1 MPGDLPVSFSPL
13 ALVLLGEML
22 FLFALLHSIYQRR
35 SPTSM
40 IAWLLAISLLPYLAV
55 PLYFLVGFRKRK
67 SIYNKS
73 KLSLSDSVAGTVPET
88 NPIATILHNTGI
100 PRATRDN
107 RVELYFNG
115 VDAYRALLDEI
126 RNATQSIYIS
136 TYVFRSDAV
145 TRELL
150 AALTEKARQGVTVKL
165 LLDSLGSFQL
175 YFYQS
180 PLKALRH
187 AGGAVEFFMPLLRM
201 PLRNYINLRNHRKV
215 YLFDNRLVITGG
227 MNLSR
232 KYMGP
237 TPDGKRWNDL
247 LFLAEGSAAAH
258 YYRIFAADWAY
269 ATEEALPTDVSAVHG
284 GGNTYLQVVPSGPD
298 VEGDPLFEALLSAI
312 YAAKKRIWIVTPYFV
327 PDMSIMYALIIAQ
340 HKNVDVKLITPRQS
354 DHLVADLCRSSF
366 MRELEE
372 QTVHVALYEGQML
385 HAKAILFDD
394 FGAMLGSVNIDNRSL
409 FLNYEVASFAYS
421 PEVIQNLEAWMLD
434 ILGNSGRIIAPVG
447 RLRRLGENL
456 MRTLAP
462 EL

>member
-1 MPGDLPVSFSPL
+1 MLDDLSISFSPHT
-13 ALVLLGEML
+13 LVLLGEVL
-22 FLFALLHSIYQRR
+22 FLVALLHSIYQRR

-40 IAWLLAISLLPYLAV
+40 IAWLLAISLLPYFAV
-55 PLYFLVGFRKRK
+55 PLYFLVGFRKRR
-67 SIYNKS
+67 SIYRKS
-73 KLSLSDSVAGTVPET
+73 KLSLDDNIDSTVPSS
-88 NPIATILHNTGI
+88 NPIAAILHNTGI
-100 PRATRDN
+100 PGATRDN

-115 VDAYRALLDEI
+115 VDAYRALLAAI
-126 RNATQSIYIS
+126 RTATNSISIS
-136 TYVFRSDAV
+136 TYVFRNDAV

-150 AALTEKARQGVTVKL
+150 AALTEKARQGVTMKL

-175 YFYQS
+175 YFYQA
-180 PLKALRH
+180 PLLPLRN
-187 AGGAVEFFMPLLRM
+187 AGGTVAFFMPLLRM

-237 TPDGKRWNDL
+237 APDGKRWNDL

-269 ATEEALPTDVSAVHG
+269 ATEELLPPDIGTVQGS
-284 GGNTYLQVVPSGPD
+284 GNTYLQVVPSGPD

-372 QTVHVALYEGQML
+372 QSVHVALHEGQML

-409 FLNYEVASFAYS
+409 FLNYEVVSFAYS
-421 PEVIQNLEAWMLD
+421 PEVIQKLEAWMLD
-434 ILGNSGRIIAPVG
+434 ILSNSTRTIAPAG

-456 MRTLAP
+456 MRILAP